1 LLSGSGNGREGG
13 RERERER
20 EERDFHTKKTS
31 LWMIDKAPSLKRR
44 SLEAP
49 PPSTYR
55 NDGDFSQPHFWLSLW
70 KKKKKQHQQLVA
82 PDQQPQIPTS
92 SPRFEM
98 ESVNPTFCALEE
110 PVIPINKNNTKLQI
124 SFEGMESE
132 EEDDIRRRRGKNA
145 HSSRY
150 V

>member
-20 EERDFHTKKTS
+20 DLNTKKTS
-31 LWMIDKAPSLKRR
+31 LWMIDKSPSLRHR

-70 KKKKKQHQQLVA
+70 KKKKKQHQQLVT
-82 PDQQPQIPTS
+82 PDQRPQIPTS
-92 SPRFEM
+92 SPRLEM

-110 PVIPINKNNTKLQI
+110 PVIPINQKQHKTANQ
-124 SFEGMESE
+124 F
-132 EEDDIRRRRGKNA
+132 
-145 HSSRY
+145 
-150 V
+150 

>member
-1 LLSGSGNGREGG
+1 
-13 RERERER
+13 
-20 EERDFHTKKTS
+20 
-31 LWMIDKAPSLKRR
+31 MIDEAPSLKRR

-70 KKKKKQHQQLVA
+70 KKKKKQHQQLVT
-82 PDQQPQIPTS
+82 PDQRPQIPTS

-110 PVIPINKNNTKLQI
+110 PVIPINQKQHKTANQFLRD
-124 SFEGMESE
+124 GV
-132 EEDDIRRRRGKNA
+132 RGG
-145 HSSRY
+145 R
-150 V
+150 

>member
-1 LLSGSGNGREGG
+1 LLSGSGNGGREGG

-20 EERDFHTKKTS
+20 ERDFHTKKTS

-55 NDGDFSQPHFWLSLW
+55 NDGDFSQPHSWLSLW
-70 KKKKKQHQQLVA
+70 KKKKKQHQQLVTPA
-82 PDQQPQIPTS
+82 QRPQIPTS

-98 ESVNPTFCALEE
+98 ESVNPTFWALEE
-110 PVIPINKNNTKLQI
+110 PVITINQKQHKTANQ
-124 SFEGMESE
+124 F
-132 EEDDIRRRRGKNA
+132 
-145 HSSRY
+145 
-150 V
+150 